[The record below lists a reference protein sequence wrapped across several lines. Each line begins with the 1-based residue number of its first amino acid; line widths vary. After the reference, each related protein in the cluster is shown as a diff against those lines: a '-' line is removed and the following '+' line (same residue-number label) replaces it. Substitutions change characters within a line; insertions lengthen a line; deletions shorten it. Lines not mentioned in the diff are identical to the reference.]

1 MVWLRVVL
9 LCTVTSTASPSLT
22 WIRGPGTWALKP
34 HTLALKPGATS
45 RSTSSMV
52 SSNWRVSARA
62 PAAASRVVASSQTG
76 SQTGSKKSLAV
87 MLLSSVAAAQFPQVG
102 NQCVDVV
109 VGEVAAP
116 GGHQHRL
123 VDALAAVLDGL
134 EQLLVGARRHLA
146 PVRVIAGLDR
156 HGGHVDPLAVAV
168 DPVAL
173 GAVDVVQGL
182 ALLGLR
188 RHRQGQ

>member
-1 MVWLRVVL
+1 MVWLRVEL

-22 WIRGPGTWALKP
+22 WIRGPGTWPLKP

-62 PAAASRVVASSQTG
+62 PAAASRVVASS
-76 SQTGSKKSLAV
+76 KNSLAV

-109 VGEVAAP
+109 VAEVAAP

-168 DPVAL
+168 YPVAL

-182 ALLGLR
+182 ALVRLR

>member
-22 WIRGPGTWALKP
+22 WIRGPGTWPLKP

-62 PAAASRVVASSQTG
+62 PAAASRVVASS
-76 SQTGSKKSLAV
+76 KNSLAV

-109 VGEVAAP
+109 VGEVAAT

-123 VDALAAVLDGL
+123 VDSLAACLVGLD
-134 EQLLVGARRHLA
+134 QLLFGALLLLSPVGVFAGRACPGA
-146 PVRVIAGLDR
+146 PVS
-156 HGGHVDPLAVAV
+156 PLSVAVA
-168 DPVAL
+168 
-173 GAVDVVQGL
+173 
-182 ALLGLR
+182 
-188 RHRQGQ
+188 